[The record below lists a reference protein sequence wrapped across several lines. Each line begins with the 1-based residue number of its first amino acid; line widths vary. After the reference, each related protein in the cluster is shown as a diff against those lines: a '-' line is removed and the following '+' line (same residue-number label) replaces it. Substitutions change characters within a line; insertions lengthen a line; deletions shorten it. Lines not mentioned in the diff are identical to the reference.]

1 MSSNQPNL
9 DQLPPDLRGQI
20 VALLAHKDEQL
31 ARKDEHL
38 AEKSAQISQ
47 KTDII
52 EKLLALIKE
61 FRQARFGATSEKAN
75 PEQYSLAF
83 EDIETA
89 LASAYAEQDDI
100 EPEPEKIRKP
110 RAVGRGHLPK
120 HLPRIEK
127 IIEPDSTICSCGC
140 QMHVIGED
148 SSERLD
154 IIPASFRVLVTRRP
168 RYACRSCTDGVSQA
182 RAPERLIPGGLP
194 TEATIAHV
202 LISKYADH
210 LPLHR
215 QAQIF
220 ARQGV
225 DLDRSTLAHWTGTAA
240 YALTPVFDA
249 LAAHIKT
256 SSKLF
261 MDETTAPVLDP
272 GRGRTKTGYLWALA
286 RDDRPWRSG
295 PDSGG
300 EGEDPPA
307 VAYFYAPG
315 RSGKHAEGFLEGF
328 CGILQVDGYA
338 GYNRLTRSDRKGGA
352 LQLAYCWAHA
362 RRNFFKLTKAGL
374 SPVAEEAI
382 RRIGEFYQ
390 IEENIRGTS
399 PSARRAVRQG
409 KTAPL
414 LEDMAQWLRQE
425 MNKTSYKSPIGKAL
439 AYVIKHWDGLTL
451 FLDDGRVELDN
462 NTVERSIRP
471 LVINRKNALF
481 AGHDAGGRNWGIIA
495 SLIETCKL
503 NNINPQAYMTK
514 TLEALVNGHKQSQI
528 DELRTP
534 VQ

>member
-1 MSSNQPNL
+1 MKVMSSDQPDL

-20 VALLAHKDEQL
+20 VALLAHKDDMIERL
-31 ARKDEHL
+31 EALVKD
-38 AEKSAQISQ
+38 
-47 KTDII
+47 
-52 EKLLALIKE
+52 
-61 FRQARFGATSEKAN
+61 FRQALFGAKSEKAD
-75 PEQYSLAF
+75 PEQYALAF

-89 LASAYAEQDDI
+89 LAAHEAEQADV
-100 EPEPEKIRKP
+100 EPERRRENKP
-110 RAVGRGHLPK
+110 RATNRGHLPK
-120 HLPRIEK
+120 HLPRVEK

-168 RYACRSCTDGVSQA
+168 KYACRSCTDGVSQA

-300 EGEDPPA
+300 EEEYPPA

-362 RRNFFKLTKAGL
+362 RRNFFKLTKASL

-382 RRIGEFYQ
+382 RRIGELYQ
-390 IEENIRGTS
+390 IEERIRGTS
-399 PSARRAVRQG
+399 PSARRAVRQ
-409 KTAPL
+409 KQTAPL
-414 LEDMAQWLRQE
+414 LEDMALWLARE
-425 MNKTSYKSPIGKAL
+425 INKTSYKSPIGKAL

-495 SLIETCKL
+495 SLIETAKL
-503 NNINPQAYMTK
+503 NDINPQAYMTE

-528 DELRTP
+528 NELLP
-534 VQ
+534 WNFKP